1 MRLEG
6 LKNDLP
12 ETPDFIHNIIQEEV
26 TRQTKTP
33 NIIPMKAPNKLKW
46 KIGRVA
52 AVALIG
58 IMGTSV
64 AAYAG
69 TKLYYMYLEHR
80 GQYSVATGINV
91 DEGTKKIQL
100 PEEIHDIEISAG
112 YIPDGMEWMD
122 DYKLN
127 YSDTPYQGGI
137 SISWVLMDQ
146 DDLGKAWID
155 KGVIESEELT
165 FSEHEGVYVKLLD
178 LKQDKSF
185 DKRIYLF
192 YPEEYRVFTIY
203 FGDDVTRED
212 AIKFVENMTITE
224 KDDLIETKGAETW
237 SDLVNPEADT
247 DDLRNKVSE
256 DQIIVNNIGDN
267 ISLESMYED
276 AAGNTDIS
284 DGISVCVD
292 NVQILDNL
300 CVLDGADL
308 PEEWEAAVASDGT
321 LKQNHLSYVK
331 SGDGENT
338 LDKVVN
344 EAAVNQ
350 KLVYAQVT
358 YTNNTDAELRN
369 ILYHGSLITMKH
381 ENSSYRLYLPSEE
394 PGDDYDY
401 YMEDGVAK
409 TGSMTYYSAVEDY
422 GNGGNY
428 IGALAPG
435 ESVQVVMAW
444 IVDETDLDNMYL
456 NLNSDGSIIEFTD
469 SMLKGGVISLSAHK

>member
-1 MRLEG
+1 M
-6 LKNDLP
+6 
-12 ETPDFIHNIIQEEV
+12 
-26 TRQTKTP
+26 
-33 NIIPMKAPNKLKW
+33 
-46 KIGRVA
+46 
-52 AVALIG
+52 
-58 IMGTSV
+58 
-64 AAYAG
+64 
-69 TKLYYMYLEHR
+69 
-80 GQYSVATGINV
+80 
-91 DEGTKKIQL
+91 
-100 PEEIHDIEISAG
+100 
-112 YIPDGMEWMD
+112 
-122 DYKLN
+122 
-127 YSDTPYQGGI
+127 
-137 SISWVLMDQ
+137 
-146 DDLGKAWID
+146 
-155 KGVIESEELT
+155 
-165 FSEHEGVYVKLLD
+165 D

-203 FGDDVTRED
+203 FGDDVTKED
-212 AIKFVENMTITE
+212 AIKFVENMAITE

-237 SDLVNPEADT
+237 SDLVNPETDA

-256 DQIIVNNIGDN
+256 DQIIVNNIGDT

-292 NVQILDNL
+292 NVQILDDL
-300 CVLDGADL
+300 RVLDGADL
-308 PEEWEAAVASDGT
+308 PEEWEAAVAGDGT

-381 ENSSYRLYLPSEE
+381 ENGSYRLYLPSEE

-435 ESVQVVMAW
+435 ESVQEMCIRDRLWRGCYRGEDNGRRNIGSYCILYVWTW
-444 IVDETDLDNMYL
+444 ILYC
-456 NLNSDGSIIEFTD
+456 
-469 SMLKGGVISLSAHK
+469 K

>member
-26 TRQTKTP
+26 ARQTKTT

-146 DDLGKAWID
+146 DDLGKTWID

-192 YPEEYRVFTIY
+192 YPEEYRVFTNY
-203 FGDDVTRED
+203 FGDDVTKED

-350 KLVYAQVT
+350 KLV
-358 YTNNTDAELRN
+358 
-369 ILYHGSLITMKH
+369 
-381 ENSSYRLYLPSEE
+381 
-394 PGDDYDY
+394 
-401 YMEDGVAK
+401 
-409 TGSMTYYSAVEDY
+409 
-422 GNGGNY
+422 
-428 IGALAPG
+428 
-435 ESVQVVMAW
+435 
-444 IVDETDLDNMYL
+444 
-456 NLNSDGSIIEFTD
+456 
-469 SMLKGGVISLSAHK
+469 

>member
-1 MRLEG
+1 
-6 LKNDLP
+6 
-12 ETPDFIHNIIQEEV
+12 
-26 TRQTKTP
+26 
-33 NIIPMKAPNKLKW
+33 
-46 KIGRVA
+46 
-52 AVALIG
+52 
-58 IMGTSV
+58 
-64 AAYAG
+64 
-69 TKLYYMYLEHR
+69 
-80 GQYSVATGINV
+80 
-91 DEGTKKIQL
+91 
-100 PEEIHDIEISAG
+100 
-112 YIPDGMEWMD
+112 
-122 DYKLN
+122 
-127 YSDTPYQGGI
+127 
-137 SISWVLMDQ
+137 
-146 DDLGKAWID
+146 
-155 KGVIESEELT
+155 
-165 FSEHEGVYVKLLD
+165 
-178 LKQDKSF
+178 
-185 DKRIYLF
+185 
-192 YPEEYRVFTIY
+192 
-203 FGDDVTRED
+203 
-212 AIKFVENMTITE
+212 
-224 KDDLIETKGAETW
+224 
-237 SDLVNPEADT
+237 
-247 DDLRNKVSE
+247 
-256 DQIIVNNIGDN
+256 
-267 ISLESMYED
+267 MYED
-276 AAGNTDIS
+276 SAGNTYIC

-292 NVQILDNL
+292 NVQILDDL
-300 CVLDGADL
+300 RVLDGADL
-308 PEEWEAAVASDGT
+308 PEEWEAAVAGDGT

-381 ENSSYRLYLPSEE
+381 ENGSYRLYLPSEE

-456 NLNSDGSIIEFTD
+456 NLNSDGGIIEFTD

>member
-1 MRLEG
+1 MRLDR

-12 ETPDFIHNIIQEEV
+12 ETPDFIHNMIQEEV
-26 TRQTKTP
+26 ARQTKIT
-33 NIIPMKAPNKLKW
+33 NMVPMRKRHKYKW
-46 KIGRVA
+46 KMGHAA
-52 AVALIG
+52 AVALIC
-58 IMGTSV
+58 IMGTSA

-80 GQYSVATGINV
+80 GEYSVATGINV
-91 DEGTKKIQL
+91 DEGAKKTKL
-100 PEEIHDIEISAG
+100 PKEIKDIEISAG
-112 YIPDGMEWMD
+112 YIPEGMEWMD
-122 DYKLN
+122 DYKLS
-127 YSDTPYQGGI
+127 YSDTPYLGGI
-137 SISWVLMDQ
+137 SISSVLIDQ
-146 DDLGKAWID
+146 DDLGKTWID

-165 FSEHEGVYVKLLD
+165 FGEHEGVYVKLLD

-203 FGDDVTRED
+203 FSDDVTKED
-212 AIKFVENMTITE
+212 AIKFAENMTITE
-224 KDDLIETKGAETW
+224 KEELIETKGLQTW
-237 SDLVNPEADT
+237 SDMVNPVADT
-247 DDLRNKVSE
+247 GEVRNEIAE
-256 DQIIVNNIGDN
+256 DEITINGIGDTMA
-267 ISLESMYED
+267 LEAMYED
-276 AAGNTDIS
+276 TEGNTDIS
-284 DGISVCVD
+284 DGISVCAD
-292 NVQILDNL
+292 NIQ
-300 CVLDGADL
+300 VLDDLSVLEGADI
-308 PEEWEAAVASDGT
+308 PEEWKTAVTSDGR

-338 LDKVVN
+338 LDKVVD

-358 YTNNTDAELRN
+358 YTNNTDAEMRN
-369 ILYHGSLITMKH
+369 ILYHGSLVTIKH
-381 ENSSYRLYLPSEE
+381 ENGSYRIYLPSEE
-394 PGDDYDY
+394 PGDGYDY

-444 IVDETDLDNMYL
+444 IVDETDLDNLYL
-456 NLNSDGSIIEFTD
+456 NLNLDGGFVEFTD
-469 SMLKGGVISLSAHK
+469 SMLKGGLVSF